1 MLRSF
6 IFALPIIFA
15 LISSCSAG
23 LVTPRAASPF
33 DGQYIDVNFQ
43 NNATEWWW
51 VQVGAP
57 AKDGESPP
65 SFHATFYQGYP
76 ISVLREASGGNSA
89 PENYIVI
96 NGAFPNSTV
105 FAYNLVASA
114 SSVTYSGNAVH
125 GSWPGAGS
133 FDNSADLSTFTVT
146 LHSPSVKGTITINS
160 NAPHHYGCN
169 TTTDPANEDE
179 FYTKLGWATSQPGGA
194 ASVSVV
200 LDGTPFEFDGQG
212 YHDAN
217 WMTQPIDAFM
227 DNWYFVNAQVG
238 PYDLSAVWSHITG
251 STREFTTGFLQADGV
266 ILQNQCSV
274 EGAKADDFSKLTQWG
289 LKFDEPSGVNVFDG
303 LILEYTLANGDLY
316 RFNLTGQSLVLDQPI
331 YHRWVGSAVG
341 GKVGGEQ
348 YEGITMYDWLNPSL
362 TPYNG

>member
-1 MLRSF
+1 MLRSL
-6 IFALPIIFA
+6 IFALSIVFA
-15 LISSCSAG
+15 LVSSCSAG
-23 LVTPRAASPF
+23 LVTPRVASPF
-33 DGQYIDVNFQ
+33 DGQYIDVNSQ
-43 NNATEWWW
+43 NNATEWWG

-146 LHSPSVKGTITINS
+146 LDSPSVKGTITINS

-217 WMTQPIDAFM
+217 WMTQ
-227 DNWYFVNAQVG
+227 VG

-251 STREFTTGFLQADGV
+251 SRREFTTGFLQADGV

-274 EGAKADDFSKLTQWG
+274 EGAKADDFSKLTPWG
-289 LKFDEPSGVNVFDG
+289 LKYDEPSGVNVFEG
-303 LILEYTLANGDLY
+303 FILEYTLANGDLY
-316 RFNLTGQSLVLDQPI
+316 RFILTGQSLVLDQPI

-341 GKVGGEQ
+341 GMVGGEQ
-348 YEGITMYDWLNPSL
+348 YEGTTMYDWLNPSL